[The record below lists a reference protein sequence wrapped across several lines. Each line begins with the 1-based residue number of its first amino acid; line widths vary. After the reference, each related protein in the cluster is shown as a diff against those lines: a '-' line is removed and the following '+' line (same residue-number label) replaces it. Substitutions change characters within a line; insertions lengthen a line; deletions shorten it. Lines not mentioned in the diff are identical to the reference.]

1 MTRGRDAE
9 RRVLPIYEAGEIDVP
24 FVIAGMD
31 ELVSRDTHFEAHSH
45 PTHELLWTD
54 RGASSAT
61 IGSRTWTITPTMGL
75 WIPAGVLHWGVI
87 PAGTWYR
94 TAHFDF
100 GSVPR
105 IADDPVAVEMS
116 PLLRLLL
123 ERLSD
128 DALPDE
134 SRDLTER
141 MVIDVLVPA
150 EHELMVRVPSS
161 PLVQPIVE
169 AIVADPSDP
178 RTLSDWAAELG
189 VSTRT
194 ITRTFRAEAGS
205 SLGRWVATVRAQRAV
220 MLLGN
225 GVDTEEVAV
234 QMGYRSASAFGAAF
248 RRVTG
253 ATPGMF
259 RAS

>member
-1 MTRGRDAE
+1 METRA
-9 RRVLPIYEAGEIDVP
+9 LPIYEAGEIDVP

-31 ELVSRDTHFEAHSH
+31 ELVSRDTRFEAHSH
-45 PTHELLWTD
+45 PTHELLWND

-61 IGSRTWTITPTMGL
+61 IGSRTWTITSTLGL
-75 WIPAGVLHWGVI
+75 WIPAGLLHWGVI

-94 TAHFDF
+94 TAHFDI
-100 GSVPR
+100 GSAR
-105 IADDPVAVEMS
+105 ELDDEPVAVEIS

-123 ERLSD
+123 ERLADETLS
-128 DALPDE
+128 AE
-134 SRDLTER
+134 SRALTEQ

-150 EHELMVRVPSS
+150 EHELMVRLPSS
-161 PLVQPIVE
+161 PLVQPIVDAVE
-169 AIVADPSDP
+169 TDPSDP
-178 RTLSDWAAELG
+178 RTLADWAVELG

-194 ITRTFRAEAGS
+194 ITRTFRAETGS
-205 SLGRWVATVRAQRAV
+205 SLGQWVAAVRAQRAV

-225 GVDTEEVAV
+225 GADTEEVAV